1 MTLNFAIETVMQLP
15 YPQQEMLLEI
25 IHRRHI
31 EQRRKEMAQDAQ
43 ITLAAF
49 RLGQF
54 SPQPVQAIVGELRA
68 ALHEPEDVDE
78 A

>member
-1 MTLNFAIETVMQLP
+1 MTLNAAIETVMQLP
-15 YPQQEMLLEI
+15 HAQQEMLLEI

-31 EQRRKEMAQDAQ
+31 EQRRKEMTQEAQS
-43 ITLAAF
+43 TLAAF

-54 SPQPVQAIVGELRA
+54 SPQPVHVVIDELRA
-68 ALHEPEDVDE
+68 ALNEPDE